1 MTALNVNRQGPR
13 RLALLGMAIGL
24 LCSLPAMAGNVLQ
37 QVRYDA
43 APDGKVDIRLEFAEP
58 VEGVQAFTTDSPPR
72 IAIDLPETTNALAE
86 RRVII
91 GSGATS
97 AVSAAES
104 NGRTRVVVDLFRPA
118 DYETRVDGNAL
129 IVTVDGLADVATLP
143 ANASPLDPSKRLPA
157 TAEVSAIDFRRG
169 DNGAGQIIVRFND
182 EGAIPDMRTEGD
194 RIVVDVANAAIP
206 EALRQRLDVVDF
218 ATPVRTIDA
227 RSNAGGT
234 RMVIATQGEVQSL
247 AYQTGNEYVIEV
259 GAVASAQGA
268 AAGATVPGNEPVY
281 SGPPVTFN
289 FQDIPVRTLL
299 QVIAEY
305 SGLNIVAADSV
316 SGNVTLRLTNVPY
329 DQALDIVLRAKGLD
343 KRIEGNVIWV
353 APQEELATYEQAR
366 EDARI
371 ALEVRA
377 ELVSEYIPINYGNAE
392 EIATLLTEDSKSG
405 QGGGSTAGGQ
415 SAQGRGFLSPRG
427 SVSFDRRTNT
437 LLVSDIPAKVREIR
451 DLIGVLDRPVDQV
464 LIEARIVI
472 ATETFARDI
481 GARFGVADRS
491 NRPLTDID
499 SALGATGTDPSDPT
513 TTIGAGFLASNPL
526 ASTAGQFA
534 LSILTADALIDM
546 ELQLLQEEGRGEV
559 ISNPRVITSN
569 QREATI
575 RQGEEIGY
583 VTLQAAQ
590 AGQQPQFTVEFKE
603 VVLELKVTPT
613 ITQDGRVFMDMSVIK
628 DEVEGFTETA
638 TYRVPNISTR
648 EVQTAVLVDSAQTV
662 VIGGVYEF
670 RNRDDFTKVPWLGDL
685 PVLGNMFRSR
695 SRSTDKAELLIF
707 VTPRIIPVAS
717 RAN

>member
-72 IAIDLPETTNALAE
+72 IAIDLPETTSALAE

-234 RMVIATQGEVQSL
+234 RMVIATEGEVQSL

-259 GAVASAQGA
+259 GPVASAQGA

-281 SGPPVTFN
+281 VGPPVTFN

-377 ELVSEYIPINYGNAE
+377 ELITEYIPINYGNAE
-392 EIATLLTEDSKSG
+392 EIAKLLTEESKSTT
-405 QGGGSTAGGQ
+405 QGGGDAASAST
-415 SAQGRGFLSPRG
+415 RGFLSQRG

-437 LLVSDIPAKVREIR
+437 LLVSDIPSKVREIR
-451 DLIGVLDRPVDQV
+451 DLIAVLDRPVDQV

-481 GARFGVADRS
+481 GARFGVMDRS
-491 NRPLTDID
+491 NRPLSGTVDD
-499 SALGATGTDPSDPT
+499 AFASTGTNPADPT
-513 TTIGAGFLASNPL
+513 TTSGGGFLASNPL
-526 ASTAGQFA
+526 ATTAGSFA

-590 AGQQPQFTVEFKE
+590 QGQAPQFTVEFKE

-613 ITQDGRVFMDMSVIK
+613 ITQDGRVFMDMTVLK

>member
-1 MTALNVNRQGPR
+1 M
-13 RLALLGMAIGL
+13 
-24 LCSLPAMAGNVLQ
+24 
-37 QVRYDA
+37 
-43 APDGKVDIRLEFAEP
+43 
-58 VEGVQAFTTDSPPR
+58 
-72 IAIDLPETTNALAE
+72 
-86 RRVII
+86 
-91 GSGATS
+91 
-97 AVSAAES
+97 
-104 NGRTRVVVDLFRPA
+104 
-118 DYETRVDGNAL
+118 
-129 IVTVDGLADVATLP
+129 TVDGLADVATLP

-227 RSNAGGT
+227 RTNAGGT

-259 GAVASAQGA
+259 AAVASAQGA

-343 KRIEGNVIWV
+343 KRLEGNVIWV

-377 ELVSEYIPINYGNAE
+377 ELVTEYIPINYGNAE

-405 QGGGSTAGGQ
+405 QGGGGGAAGGQ

-464 LIEARIVI
+464 LIEARIVV

-499 SALGATGTDPSDPT
+499 SALGATGVDPSDPT

-526 ASTAGQFA
+526 ANTAGSFA

-575 RQGEEIGY
+575 RQGEEVGY

-590 AGQQPQFTVEFKE
+590 AGQEPQFTVEFKE

-628 DEVEGFTETA
+628 DEIEGFTETA